1 MACSVAA
8 ARVREKREAQA
19 HFLLELWRQKRTN
32 REMMQ
37 EPYKK
42 PSPRNVPG
50 VFNWEMVRKALRAA
64 EEGVYC
70 WDFNSGEIYYTEQ
83 CPKMMGL
90 PIREKAPNI
99 FTEAECTI
107 HEDDRAFF
115 LSTVQRYIDS
125 TRPGAPPLRVEVRLL
140 SQRSRGWRWIRVNG
154 LLERGKDNR
163 PERLVGV
170 WVDITRRK
178 MADLNAMEEKDL
190 FRTLINYLPDNI
202 YFKNRDSRFVLA
214 NESTAAKMGVP
225 TPSDLIGSKDDHFF
239 SPEMSAVSR
248 QEELTIMRTGQ
259 AITNRIH
266 HESWNDGHSRSTWS
280 KVSKFPWY
288 DSAGAVKGIL
298 GISSDVTELIES
310 QQRYQRLSE
319 QLDERNKTL
328 EKEINLAREVQFA
341 LQPLRIPDRRWTL
354 ANGSVR
360 RAHFHHVYMPSAGVA
375 GDCFEVFPVGEA
387 GVGMLICDVMG
398 HGVRAALIASM
409 LRGLMEQAATL
420 ADTPGL
426 LLSSLNRQLCRIF
439 AQANITMFATACYVY
454 LDLATGRLTLSGAGH
469 PAPIVYSASGKAL
482 LPAIPRSAAL
492 GLIETAMY
500 RESEIVLEPGMKLML
515 YTDGLVE
522 AQDEDGEELG
532 ATRVMDFIQQ
542 RSPQSI
548 KEMLDMSLAGMHQF
562 TGSARQDDDICL
574 LGVEYSEL
582 PSPATADSA
591 LLPQSAC
598 E

>member
-1 MACSVAA
+1 
-8 ARVREKREAQA
+8 
-19 HFLLELWRQKRTN
+19 
-32 REMMQ
+32 MMQ
-37 EPYKK
+37 EPNKK
-42 PSPRNVPG
+42 PTSRNVPG

-70 WDFNSGEIYYTEQ
+70 WDFDSGEIYYTEQ
-83 CPKMMGL
+83 CPRMMGL
-90 PIREKAPNI
+90 PIHEQAPNI
-99 FTEAECTI
+99 FTEVERTI
-107 HEDDRAFF
+107 HEDDREFF
-115 LSTVQRYIDS
+115 RTTVQQYIES
-125 TRPGAPPLRVEVRLL
+125 ARPGAPSLRVEARLL

-154 LLERGKDNR
+154 QLERDKNNR
-163 PERLVGV
+163 PVRLVGV

-202 YFKNRDSRFVLA
+202 YFKNRESRFVLA

-248 QEELTIMRTGQ
+248 EEELRIMQTGQ
-259 AITNRIH
+259 PITNRIH
-266 HESWNDGHSRSTWS
+266 RESWNDGHSRNTWS

-288 DSAGAVKGIL
+288 DTTGAVKGVL
-298 GISSDVTELIES
+298 GISSDVTELIEA

-319 QLDERNKTL
+319 QLDERNKAL

-341 LQPLRIPDRRWTL
+341 LQPLRIPDRHWTL
-354 ANGSVR
+354 PDGSVR
-360 RAHFHHVYMPSAGVA
+360 RARFHHVYMPSAGVA

-439 AQANITMFATACYVY
+439 TQANITMFASASYVY
-454 LDLATGRLTLSGAGH
+454 LDLATGRLTLSAAGH
-469 PAPIVYSASGKAL
+469 PAPIVYSPSGKAL
-482 LPAIPRSAAL
+482 LPAIPRSPAL

-500 RESEIVLEPGMKLML
+500 RESEIALEPGTKLML

-522 AQDEDGEELG
+522 AQDEEGEELG
-532 ATRVMDFIQQ
+532 AARVMDFIQQ
-542 RSPQSI
+542 RAPQSV

-574 LGVEYSEL
+574 LGVEYSEE
-582 PSPATADSA
+582 AAVCA
-591 LLPQSAC
+591 